1 MLNAMI
7 VASALLAIAGAPWA
21 LDQPLLVFGFKPLTT
36 VLIIARAWPRGEST
50 PRVRRW
56 VLAGLWLSLIGDIA
70 LLWPQQGF
78 LAGLVAFL
86 FAHALYIVAFT
97 REHRL
102 AARPAAFVVYALVAG
117 SVLALLWAHVPS
129 ALRPPVA
136 VYVLALAT
144 MAAQAAVVWLTSS
157 RGEDRARAR
166 TLAIGG
172 ALFLLSDALLATNK
186 FALPLPMASLWV
198 LASYWAA
205 QWCIASWLQP
215 APTRAALTSP

>member
-1 MLNAMI
+1 MLNVMI
-7 VASALLAIAGAPWA
+7 VVSAILAIAGSAWAP
-21 LDQPLLVFGFKPLTT
+21 DQPLLVSGFKPLTT
-36 VLIIARAWPRGEST
+36 VLIIARAWPRGVGQ

-56 VLAGLWLSLIGDIA
+56 VLAGLLLSLVGDIA

-86 FAHALYIVAFT
+86 LAHALYIVAFT
-97 REHRL
+97 REHRF
-102 AARPAAFVVYALVAG
+102 AARPVAFAAYALVAG
-117 SVLALLWAHVPS
+117 SVLALLWAHVPG

-136 VYVLALAT
+136 IYVLALAT
-144 MAAQAAVVWLTSS
+144 MAAQAAVVWLTSGGS
-157 RGEDRARAR
+157 EDRARAR

-186 FALPLPMASLWV
+186 FAMPLPVANLWI

-205 QWCIASWLQP
+205 QWCIASWLKP
-215 APTRAALTSP
+215 APMRAALTSP